1 MREKHLTDAEIV
13 PLAVKLPHQER
24 KNPWLEMAGILK
36 DDPQFEQM
44 LEAIE
49 KYRYELDESVECDFT
64 QE

>member
-1 MREKHLTDAEIV
+1 
-13 PLAVKLPHQER
+13 
-24 KNPWLEMAGILK
+24 MAGVFK

-49 KYRYELDESVECDFT
+49 NYRHELDITIEDDSP